1 MSELL
6 INEPGRKA
14 LLLGN
19 EGLVRGALEAGLAFA
34 SSYPGTP
41 SSEVPNNLF
50 ALKEKAGLYM
60 EFATNEKVAMEVAGA
75 AALSGVRSLTTLKHV
90 GMNVASDPM
99 MTLAYTGVTGAL
111 VIYNADD
118 PAMHSS
124 QNEQDNRYFAKFSGL
139 PMLEPANAQEMKEMT
154 VYAFNLSEQL
164 QLPVIVR
171 STTRVA
177 HSRGVVEYGEMQPI
191 QKKGQ
196 FVKNPKQFVALPATT
211 PAMHRLLLEKQQK
224 AEALANESQFN
235 TVVGQGE
242 LGIVCNS
249 VSRTYCADAVSEL
262 GLDDKVSILNLG
274 FSNPLPE
281 KRIADFLKDKTKV
294 LVVEELEP
302 YLEDALRVV
311 AQKNGIQC
319 DIAGKGIGRLSR
331 MMEYDPAMVR
341 EAVSIYFTGEKPA
354 SKALDLTDLPALPT
368 RPPNLCPGCP
378 HRMTY
383 NAVKQAVGNQAIFAG
398 DIGCYG
404 LGYFPPF
411 QISDSAICMGGAAS
425 MPAGYA
431 TATDQPVIGFLGD
444 STFFHSGMTGLAN
457 AVFNNHNF
465 VLIILDNSITAMTGH
480 QPTPAMD
487 IELTGLP
494 YTHIEI
500 EKVVEGLGVKHIQV
514 VKPKNLKKTKE
525 AVEEALAFD
534 GVSVIISRE
543 PCPLHV
549 GRLKK
554 RKAKVFTVDQEKC
567 KLHRNCLTEYACP
580 AFYVADDTV
589 NINPELCIGCAVC
602 AQICPEHAIRPQK
615 G

>member
-6 INEPGRKA
+6 INEPGRKV

-34 SSYPGTP
+34 SCYPGTP
-41 SSEVPNNLF
+41 SSEVGNTLF
-50 ALKEKAGLYM
+50 ALKEKAGHYM
-60 EFATNEKVAMEVAGA
+60 EFATNEKVAMEVTGA
-75 AALSGVRSLTTLKHV
+75 AALSGIRCLTAMKHV

-99 MTLAYTGVTGAL
+99 MTLAYTGVTGAM
-111 VIYNADD
+111 VIYDADD
-118 PAMHSS
+118 PGMHSS

-139 PMLEPANAQEMKEMT
+139 PMLEPANAQEMKAMT
-154 VYAFNLSEQL
+154 VFAFTLSEQL
-164 QLPVIVR
+164 QLPVIIR
-171 STTRVA
+171 ATTRVA
-177 HSRGVVEYGEMQPI
+177 HSRGVVSYGDMQPV
-191 QKKGQ
+191 KAKGE

-211 PAMHRLLLEKQQK
+211 PAMHRRLLEKQQE
-224 AEALANESQFN
+224 AEALANISEFN
-235 TVVGQGE
+235 TVVGQGD
-242 LGIVCNS
+242 LGIVCNGI
-249 VSRTYCADAVSEL
+249 SRTYCADAVAEL
-262 GLDDKVSILNLG
+262 GLADTVSILNLG

-281 KRIADFLKDKTKV
+281 KFIADFLKGKTKV

-311 AQKNGIQC
+311 AQKNAIQC
-319 DIAGKGIGRLSR
+319 EIAGKGIGRLSR
-331 MMEYDPAMVR
+331 EMEYDPAMVR
-341 EAVSIYFTGEKPA
+341 EAVALYFTA
-354 SKALDLTDLPALPT
+354 SKLASKSLDLSDLPVLPT

-383 NAVKQAVGNQAIFAG
+383 NAVKQAVGNNAIFAG

-411 QISDSAICMGGAAS
+411 QINDSAICMGGAAS
-425 MPAGYA
+425 MPAGYTKA
-431 TATDQPVIGFLGD
+431 TGQPVIGFIGD

-465 VLIILDNSITAMTGH
+465 VLIVLDNSITAMTGH
-480 QPTPAMD
+480 QPSPAMD
-487 IELTGLP
+487 TVLTGQP

-514 VKPKNLKKTKE
+514 VKPKNLKKTKA
-525 AVEEALAFD
+525 AVEAAMAFE

-549 GRLKK
+549 GRYKK
-554 RKAKVFTVDQEKC
+554 RKAPVFTVDQEKC
-567 KLHRNCLTEYACP
+567 KLHKNCLNEYACP
-580 AFYVADDTV
+580 AFYIEDDKV
-589 NINPELCIGCAVC
+589 NINPELCIGCSVC
-602 AQICPEHAIRPQK
+602 AQICPEGAIRPRK

>member
-1 MSELL
+1 
-6 INEPGRKA
+6 
-14 LLLGN
+14 
-19 EGLVRGALEAGLAFA
+19 
-34 SSYPGTP
+34 
-41 SSEVPNNLF
+41 
-50 ALKEKAGLYM
+50 
-60 EFATNEKVAMEVAGA
+60 
-75 AALSGVRSLTTLKHV
+75 
-90 GMNVASDPM
+90 
-99 MTLAYTGVTGAL
+99 
-111 VIYNADD
+111 
-118 PAMHSS
+118 
-124 QNEQDNRYFAKFSGL
+124 
-139 PMLEPANAQEMKEMT
+139 
-154 VYAFNLSEQL
+154 
-164 QLPVIVR
+164 
-171 STTRVA
+171 
-177 HSRGVVEYGEMQPI
+177 
-191 QKKGQ
+191 
-196 FVKNPKQFVALPATT
+196 
-211 PAMHRLLLEKQQK
+211 MHRLLLEKQQK

-235 TVVGQGE
+235 TTIGRGE

-249 VSRTYCADAVSEL
+249 VSRTYCADAVAEL

-281 KRIADFLKDKTKV
+281 KRIADFLEDRTKV

-383 NAVKQAVGNQAIFAG
+383 NAVKQAVGNKAIFAG

-487 IELTGLP
+487 TELTGQP
-494 YTHIEI
+494 FTHIEI

-567 KLHRNCLTEYACP
+567 KLHKNCLTEYACP
-580 AFYVADDTV
+580 AFYVEDETV

>member
-34 SSYPGTP
+34 SCYPGTP

-75 AALSGVRSLTTLKHV
+75 AALSGIRSLTAMKHV

-99 MTLAYTGVTGAL
+99 MTLAYTGVTGAM

-139 PMLEPANAQEMKEMT
+139 PMLEPANAREMKEMT
-154 VYAFNLSEQL
+154 VYAFKLSEQL

-177 HSRGVVEYGEMQPI
+177 HSRVVVEYGEMQPI
-191 QKKGQ
+191 QPKGQ

-224 AEALANESQFN
+224 AEALANESRFN
-235 TVVGQGE
+235 TIVGQGE

-249 VSRTYCADAVSEL
+249 VSRTYCADAVAEL
-262 GLDDKVSILNLG
+262 GLADKVTILNLG

-281 KRIADFLKDKTKV
+281 KLIANFLKDKTKV

-319 DIAGKGIGRLSR
+319 DIAVKYPKYPWQG
-331 MMEYDPAMVR
+331 VR
-341 EAVSIYFTGEKPA
+341 QT
-354 SKALDLTDLPALPT
+354 
-368 RPPNLCPGCP
+368 
-378 HRMTY
+378 
-383 NAVKQAVGNQAIFAG
+383 AI
-398 DIGCYG
+398 
-404 LGYFPPF
+404 
-411 QISDSAICMGGAAS
+411 SADG
-425 MPAGYA
+425 
-431 TATDQPVIGFLGD
+431 
-444 STFFHSGMTGLAN
+444 SG
-457 AVFNNHNF
+457 
-465 VLIILDNSITAMTGH
+465 
-480 QPTPAMD
+480 
-487 IELTGLP
+487 
-494 YTHIEI
+494 
-500 EKVVEGLGVKHIQV
+500 
-514 VKPKNLKKTKE
+514 
-525 AVEEALAFD
+525 
-534 GVSVIISRE
+534 
-543 PCPLHV
+543 
-549 GRLKK
+549 
-554 RKAKVFTVDQEKC
+554 
-567 KLHRNCLTEYACP
+567 
-580 AFYVADDTV
+580 
-589 NINPELCIGCAVC
+589 
-602 AQICPEHAIRPQK
+602 
-615 G
+615 

>member
-34 SSYPGTP
+34 SCYPGTP

-75 AALSGVRSLTTLKHV
+75 AALSGIRSLTAMKHV

-99 MTLAYTGVTGAL
+99 MTLAYTGVTGAM

-139 PMLEPANAQEMKEMT
+139 PMLEPANAREMKEMT
-154 VYAFNLSEQL
+154 VYAFKLSEQL

-177 HSRGVVEYGEMQPI
+177 HSRVVVEYGEMQPI
-191 QKKGQ
+191 QPKGQ

-224 AEALANESQFN
+224 AEALANESRFN
-235 TVVGQGE
+235 TIVGQGE

-249 VSRTYCADAVSEL
+249 VSRTYCADAVAEL
-262 GLDDKVSILNLG
+262 GLADKVTILNLG

-281 KRIADFLKDKTKV
+281 KLIANFLKDKTKV

-341 EAVSIYFTGEKPA
+341 EAVSVYFTGEKPA

-383 NAVKQAVGNQAIFAG
+383 NAVKQAVGNKAIFAG

-487 IELTGLP
+487 MELTGQS

-514 VKPKNLKKTKE
+514 VKPKNLKKTKQ

-567 KLHRNCLTEYACP
+567 KLHKNCLTEYACP
-580 AFYVADDTV
+580 AFYVEDDTV

>member
-34 SSYPGTP
+34 SCYPGTP

-60 EFATNEKVAMEVAGA
+60 EFATNEKVAMEAAGA
-75 AALSGVRSLTTLKHV
+75 AALSGVKSLTAMKHV

-99 MTLAYTGVTGAL
+99 MTLAYTGVTAAM

-124 QNEQDNRYFAKFSGL
+124 QNEQDNRYYAKFSGL
-139 PMLEPANAQEMKEMT
+139 PLLEPANAQEMKEMT
-154 VYAFNLSEQL
+154 VYAFKLSEQL

-191 QKKGQ
+191 QRKGE

-224 AEALANESQFN
+224 AATLADDSRFN
-235 TVVGQGE
+235 TITGQGE
-242 LGIVCNS
+242 MGIVCNG
-249 VSRTYCADAVSEL
+249 VSRAYCADAVAEL
-262 GLDDKVSILNLG
+262 GLADKVSILNLG
-274 FSNPLPE
+274 FTNPLPE
-281 KRIADFLKDKTKV
+281 KCIAGFLNGKTKI

-302 YLEDALRVV
+302 YLEDAMRVV
-311 AQKNGIQC
+311 AQKSAIQC

-341 EAVSIYFTGEKPA
+341 EAVSIFFTGEKPA
-354 SKALDLTDLPALPT
+354 SKALDLSDLPALPT

-378 HRMTY
+378 HRMTF
-383 NAVKQAVGNQAIFAG
+383 NAVKQAVGNKAIFAS

-404 LGYFPPF
+404 LGFFPPF

-431 TATDQPVIGFLGD
+431 TATGQPVIGFLGD

-457 AVFNNHNF
+457 AVFNNHHF

-480 QPTPAMD
+480 QPSPAMD
-487 IELTGLP
+487 TALAGQP

-500 EKVVEGLGVKHIQV
+500 EKVVAGLGVKHIQV
-514 VKPKNLKKTKE
+514 VKPKNLKKTKA
-525 AVEEALAFD
+525 AVEEALAYD

-567 KLHRNCLTEYACP
+567 KLHKNCLTEYACP
-580 AFYVADDTV
+580 AFYVENSKV
-589 NINPELCIGCAVC
+589 SINPELCIGCAVC
-602 AQICPEHAIRPQK
+602 AQICPENAIRPQK

>member
-60 EFATNEKVAMEVAGA
+60 KFATNEKVAMEVAGA

-154 VYAFNLSEQL
+154 VYAFKLSEQL

-177 HSRGVVEYGEMQPI
+177 HSRGVVEYGEMRPI
-191 QKKGQ
+191 QPKGQ

-211 PAMHRLLLEKQQK
+211 PAMHRLLLKKQQK
-224 AEALANESQFN
+224 AEALANQSQFN
-235 TVVGQGE
+235 TIVGQGE

-249 VSRTYCADAVSEL
+249 VARTYCADAVAEL
-262 GLDDKVSILNLG
+262 GLGDKVSILNLG

-281 KRIADFLKDKTKV
+281 KRIVDFLEDRTKV

-341 EAVSIYFTGEKPA
+341 EALSIYFTGEKPA
-354 SKALDLTDLPALPT
+354 SKALDLTDLPVLPT

-411 QISDSAICMGGAAS
+411 EISDSAICMGGAAS

-444 STFFHSGMTGLAN
+444 STFFHSGMTGLAKAKSAGN
-457 AVFNNHNF
+457 
-465 VLIILDNSITAMTGH
+465 
-480 QPTPAMD
+480 P
-487 IELTGLP
+487 
-494 YTHIEI
+494 
-500 EKVVEGLGVKHIQV
+500 LGVNMVMLGALMAAGDI
-514 VKPKNLKKTKE
+514 PLTEESLRRAIETRTKKAFVEANIKCFDLGMQAVKE
-525 AVEEALAFD
+525 ASA
-534 GVSVIISRE
+534 
-543 PCPLHV
+543 
-549 GRLKK
+549 
-554 RKAKVFTVDQEKC
+554 
-567 KLHRNCLTEYACP
+567 
-580 AFYVADDTV
+580 
-589 NINPELCIGCAVC
+589 
-602 AQICPEHAIRPQK
+602 
-615 G
+615 

>member
-1 MSELL
+1 
-6 INEPGRKA
+6 
-14 LLLGN
+14 
-19 EGLVRGALEAGLAFA
+19 
-34 SSYPGTP
+34 
-41 SSEVPNNLF
+41 
-50 ALKEKAGLYM
+50 
-60 EFATNEKVAMEVAGA
+60 
-75 AALSGVRSLTTLKHV
+75 
-90 GMNVASDPM
+90 
-99 MTLAYTGVTGAL
+99 
-111 VIYNADD
+111 
-118 PAMHSS
+118 
-124 QNEQDNRYFAKFSGL
+124 
-139 PMLEPANAQEMKEMT
+139 
-154 VYAFNLSEQL
+154 
-164 QLPVIVR
+164 
-171 STTRVA
+171 
-177 HSRGVVEYGEMQPI
+177 
-191 QKKGQ
+191 
-196 FVKNPKQFVALPATT
+196 
-211 PAMHRLLLEKQQK
+211 
-224 AEALANESQFN
+224 
-235 TVVGQGE
+235 
-242 LGIVCNS
+242 
-249 VSRTYCADAVSEL
+249 
-262 GLDDKVSILNLG
+262 LNLG

-383 NAVKQAVGNQAIFAG
+383 NAVKQAVGNKAIFAG

-500 EKVVEGLGVKHIQV
+500 EKVVEGLGVKDIQV

-525 AVEEALAFD
+525 AVEKALAFD

-567 KLHRNCLTEYACP
+567 KLHKNCLTEYACP
-580 AFYVADDTV
+580 AFYVVDDTV